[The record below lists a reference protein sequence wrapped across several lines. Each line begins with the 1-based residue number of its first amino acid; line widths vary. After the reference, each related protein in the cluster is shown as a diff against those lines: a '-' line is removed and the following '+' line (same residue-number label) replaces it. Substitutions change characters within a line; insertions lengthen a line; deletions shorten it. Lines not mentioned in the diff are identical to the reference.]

1 MLIRPATVSDAQA
14 ICSLIN
20 YYAERGRMLHRSLES
35 IYQSLRDFIVAE
47 AYGEIVA
54 CVAVE
59 IFWADLAEVR
69 SLAVSQ
75 RSRGMGVGTQI
86 IAKAVTT
93 ARKMGVTKLFALT
106 YEKEFFARQ
115 GFEVISRDS
124 LPEKV
129 WRTCIYCPKA
139 DECDETA
146 MILRLSPGR
155 PAKQLPLQRRTRKKA
170 KPKRPK
176 RVHRRAKKR

>member
-1 MLIRPATVSDAQA
+1 MTVRPATVSDAQA

-35 IYQSLRDFIVAE
+35 IYQSLRDFLVAE
-47 AYGEIVA
+47 ADGEIVG

-75 RSRGMGVGTQI
+75 RSRGQGVGTKI
-86 IAKAVTT
+86 VAKAIST

-106 YEKEFFARQ
+106 YEKDFFARL

-139 DECDETA
+139 EECDETA
-146 MILRLSPGR
+146 MILRLSRGR
-155 PAKQLPLQRRTRKKA
+155 PAKQLPLQRRMKRA
-170 KPKRPK
+170 RPKRPK
-176 RVHRRAKKR
+176 RVPRRAKKR